1 MSLGFKIV
9 GGVLAVVVIAIVGA
23 AVSIYS
29 NLDSIVKDA
38 VEDYGAQY
46 TGVSVRLKKAELSP
60 ENGEG
65 KLFSLIVGNPAGFK
79 TYSAFK
85 LAIISMNID
94 ISSLTSDTIVIKS
107 ILIDKPD
114 ITYEFGNGGSNIDL
128 IGKNMAKAGGGGAE
142 KEKTR
147 DQPVKKMII
156 ESLIVRNGN
165 ISVNHPLLKGKK
177 INSGLPTI
185 RLKNIGKG
193 KKSGATPAE
202 VVGKVMVAIA
212 TQVRGA
218 VGGLHIDGMLEGLTK
233 GVRGLAKDTSN
244 KFSGTSS

>member
-79 TYSAFK
+79 TDSAFK
-85 LAIISMNID
+85 LAIISM
-94 ISSLTSDTIVIKS
+94 
-107 ILIDKPD
+107 ILETVLPQPCFPRRMQLDWRVRANLD
-114 ITYEFGNGGSNIDL
+114 W
-128 IGKNMAKAGGGGAE
+128 KNA
-142 KEKTR
+142 
-147 DQPVKKMII
+147 
-156 ESLIVRNGN
+156 
-165 ISVNHPLLKGKK
+165 
-177 INSGLPTI
+177 
-185 RLKNIGKG
+185 
-193 KKSGATPAE
+193 
-202 VVGKVMVAIA
+202 
-212 TQVRGA
+212 
-218 VGGLHIDGMLEGLTK
+218 
-233 GVRGLAKDTSN
+233 
-244 KFSGTSS
+244 